1 MTNKPKPYKQ
11 QKKKQ
16 QALHEPSVT
25 YQYET
30 EQVAALKLEAME
42 EIMDL
47 DQTELL
53 LKIVKYLKKIKH
65 ASNKQINPDTLQAM
79 QDAKEG
85 NTIQCDS
92 FEDYLKAIK

>member
-53 LKIVKYLKKIKH
+53 LKIVKY
-65 ASNKQINPDTLQAM
+65 
-79 QDAKEG
+79 
-85 NTIQCDS
+85 
-92 FEDYLKAIK
+92 